1 MIDKMTNE
9 EKLDHLLRLTD
20 ENNRI
25 LRSMNR
31 RQILSS
37 IFRLIYLALIIASVF
52 GAYYFIKPLMASFTG
67 VSGNSGSS
75 SFMQQLEA
83 LKSQLPDTNI
93 LQEALN
99 TPKE

>member
-37 IFRLIYLALIIASVF
+37 IFRLVYLSLIVASLVA
-52 GAYYFIKPLMASFTG
+52 AYYFIKPIMNSFSEG
-67 VSGNSGSS
+67 QANGSTL
-75 SFMQQLEA
+75 MQQLEN
-83 LKSQLPDTNI
+83 LKSQLPSTEVFN
-93 LQEALN
+93 QMMKSEQ
-99 TPKE
+99 